1 MVKEAKNSFHH
12 DFFVKIAKECK
23 KAQIDFMTFDII
35 TDRIQVD
42 IGKLNINTVMKT
54 IFLGILHIIRGKK
67 EMPKE
72 LTRAKSPSKGFA
84 KKKKTLL
91 LLSMVAPGAIWLI
104 LLRYIPMFGIVIAF
118 QDYKFYSKS
127 PTFINNIIHSDW
139 IGLKNFEFL
148 FTTTDS
154 WIMIRNT
161 IGYNILWIALG
172 LVISVAFA
180 LMLNEITNKFV
191 AKAHQTLMFFPYF
204 LSWIVV
210 SYFVM
215 AFLDPT
221 RGLLPHLFK
230 DWGLEA
236 ISWYQEPK
244 HWPIILTITN
254 LIKNTGYSTILYLAA
269 ITGVDKS
276 QYEAAAIDGAT
287 RWQQII
293 YITIPCIKPMIAVLL
308 IMNLGKVFNSD
319 FGLFYTVPKNSGP
332 LFPTTQTID
341 TYVHRAIFAT
351 GSMGMSSAASLL
363 QNIVGFI
370 FLVGANTIVRK
381 IDEDSSLF

>member
-1 MVKEAKNSFHH
+1 
-12 DFFVKIAKECK
+12 
-23 KAQIDFMTFDII
+23 MTFDNI
-35 TDRIQVD
+35 TDRIHVD
-42 IGKLNINTVMKT
+42 IGKLYINSFIETM
-54 IFLGILHIIRGKK
+54 FFGILHIIRGNK

-72 LTRAKSPSKGFA
+72 LTRAKTPNKGFA

-118 QDYKFYSKS
+118 QDYKFYSKN

-161 IGYNILWIALG
+161 IGYNILWIGLG
-172 LVISVAFA
+172 LVISVGFA

-236 ISWYQEPK
+236 VSWYQDPEP
-244 HWPIILTITN
+244 WPLILTISN
-254 LIKNTGYSTILYLAA
+254 LLKNTGYSTILYLAA

-287 RWQQII
+287 RWQQIR
-293 YITIPCIKPMIAVLL
+293 YVTIPCIKPMIAVLL

-319 FGLFYTVPKNSGP
+319 FGLFFTVPKNSGP

>member
-1 MVKEAKNSFHH
+1 
-12 DFFVKIAKECK
+12 
-23 KAQIDFMTFDII
+23 MTFDII
-35 TDRIQVD
+35 TDRIHVD
-42 IGKLNINTVMKT
+42 IGKLYINSFMKT
-54 IFLGILHIIRGKK
+54 MFFGILHIIRGNK

-72 LTRAKSPSKGFA
+72 LTRAKTPSRGFA

-118 QDYKFYSKS
+118 QDFKFYSKN

-154 WIMIRNT
+154 WVMIRNT
-161 IGYNILWIALG
+161 IGYNILWIGLG
-172 LVISVAFA
+172 LVISVGFA

-204 LSWIVV
+204 LSWVVV

-230 DWGLEA
+230 DQGLEA
-236 ISWYQEPK
+236 IGWYQEPRY
-244 HWPIILTITN
+244 WPVILTISN
-254 LIKNTGYSTILYLAA
+254 LLKNTGYSTILYLAA

-276 QYEAAAIDGAT
+276 QYEAAAIDGAS
-287 RWQQII
+287 RWQQIR
-293 YITIPCIKPMIAVLL
+293 YVTIPCIKPMIAVLL

-351 GSMGMSSAASLL
+351 GKMGMSSAASLL

-370 FLVGANTIVRK
+370 FLMGANTVVRK